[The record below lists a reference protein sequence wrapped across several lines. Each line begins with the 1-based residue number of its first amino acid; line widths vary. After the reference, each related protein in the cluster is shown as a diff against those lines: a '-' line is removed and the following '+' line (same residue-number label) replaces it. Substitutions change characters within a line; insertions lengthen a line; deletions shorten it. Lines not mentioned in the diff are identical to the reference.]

1 MALADSFKSIIG
13 GRAGPS
19 LARALA
25 KRSFSL
31 QVLPAR
37 RGRLST
43 AIPACPAGGRARVRT
58 SLLACRGS
66 TIIILFFTLLLIN
79 EVSYSQLALTPRP
92 SPLAIATAR
101 YKDTYLKIVYS
112 QPHKRGREIFGKTVP
127 YNQVWR
133 TGANETTEITI
144 TKDILMNNQPLKAGT
159 YSLLTIPN
167 KDDWTI
173 IIINSDVGM
182 WGSYNYNVKQDVLRF
197 DASVETLTDVVYEPF
212 TILIDQKTDK
222 ATLSLLWDKT
232 KVTFPI
238 QFIESK

>member
-1 MALADSFKSIIG
+1 MALINSFQFILC
-13 GRAGPS
+13 GRAGF
-19 LARALA
+19 LV
-25 KRSFSL
+25 
-31 QVLPAR
+31 QILPAR
-37 RGRLST
+37 S
-43 AIPACPAGGRARVRT
+43 ARVRT
-58 SLLACRGS
+58 PLFVRFAIPVILL
-66 TIIILFFTLLLIN
+66 ITLLFIT
-79 EVSYSQLALTPRP
+79 EVGFSQLAVTPRP

-144 TKDILMNNQPLKAGT
+144 TKDILINNQPLKAGT

-167 KDDWTI
+167 KGNWTI
-173 IIINSDVGM
+173 IVNSDVGM
-182 WGSYNYNVKQDVLRF
+182 WGSYNYNIKQDILRF
-197 DASVETLTDVVYEPF
+197 DVSVETLTEVVYEPF

-222 ATLSLLWDKT
+222 ATISLLWDKT

-238 QFIESK
+238 QFQEQK

>member
-13 GRAGPS
+13 GRSG
-19 LARALA
+19 
-25 KRSFSL
+25 FSL

-43 AIPACPAGGRARVRT
+43 AIPACPAGRPARVRT
-58 SLLACRGS
+58 SLLVNRGRS
-66 TIIILFFTLLLIN
+66 IIILFFTLLLIN
-79 EVSYSQLALTPRP
+79 EFSYSQLAITPRP

-144 TKDILMNNQPLKAGT
+144 TKDIIINNQPLKAGT

-167 KDDWTI
+167 KDNWT

-182 WGSYNYNVKQDVLRF
+182 WGAYNYNVKQDVLRF
-197 DASVETLTDVVYEPF
+197 DAPVETLTDVVYEPF

>member
-1 MALADSFKSIIG
+1 MALADSFQSKIG
-13 GRAGPS
+13 GLPGILLR
-19 LARALA
+19 
-25 KRSFSL
+25 
-31 QVLPAR
+31 VLPA
-37 RGRLST
+37 
-43 AIPACPAGGRARVRT
+43 IHARVR
-58 SLLACRGS
+58 SPLFVRCAASAILL
-66 TIIILFFTLLLIN
+66 ITLLLIT
-79 EVSYSQLALTPRP
+79 EVGYSQLAINPRP

-144 TKDILMNNQPLKAGT
+144 TKDILISNQPLKAGT

-167 KDDWTI
+167 KDTWT

-197 DASVETLTDVVYEPF
+197 EASVETLTDVVYEPF

-222 ATLSLLWDKT
+222 ATISLLWDKT